1 MTDKI
6 SLDAQELESALG
18 ILQREQVACVP
29 TERERRLYR
38 WFNICVYS
46 TAALWVFVSA
56 SSVFIISRAP
66 GDIVNSDRFVAILG
80 FISLVNGVL
89 TVGAVVLFFLNWG
102 LIRKLF
108 RHAQLRK
115 RLKLDNYFASAFSAE
130 RKTTVVA
137 NVTTLLTSIVGWS
150 LILISFF
157 AALGSIGTN
166 IESIEEKAAVE
177 VAYVVLGLMLM
188 ALVGVSL
195 VSFRYVQRGKQRL
208 EVVMRLQTTLTK
220 QATRGDEAKEVEV
233 LPEDYNAIAAFER
246 QHIIHDR
253 ANSIAS
259 GRTQADGPSYLCQS
273 SRQMHLAKSK
283 LTPELLVK
291 VEGAIAELLIA
302 PPLAVAAND
311 AQPERSTM
319 PVAGTG
325 LWIEYDVDR
334 HRNLVRLYD
343 LRTERETSVS
353 AAGGADGIS

>member
-89 TVGAVVLFFLNWG
+89 TVGAVVLLLLNWG
-102 LIRKLF
+102 LIRKLY

-115 RLKLDNYFASAFSAE
+115 RLKLANYFANAFSAE
-130 RKTTVVA
+130 RKTTVVR
-137 NVTTLLTSIVGWS
+137 NVTTLLMSIAGWL
-150 LILISFF
+150 LILTSFF
-157 AALGSIGTN
+157 LVGGFILA
-166 IESIEEKAAVE
+166 SIEGITANAGLD
-177 VAYVVLGLMLM
+177 VVYFVIVILI

-195 VSFRYVQRGKQRL
+195 ISFRYVQRGKQRL

-233 LPEDYNAIAAFER
+233 LPEDYNAIATFER